1 MRDFVIPL
9 AVGLGVAGAW
19 LAICVIVMRAFGI
32 LCWMLTAEQRAAR
45 KQRLLQLGK
54 WRYVFTFGV
63 LCHGF
68 AMGLGIATA
77 VAIMPRTHLSAAM
90 VLFGVIALLSGC
102 MSGVRTWNELFRA
115 EVPFPAL
122 YPPFK

>member
-1 MRDFVIPL
+1 VRDFVIPL
-9 AVGLGVAGAW
+9 AVGLGVAGPW

-32 LCWMLTAEQRAAR
+32 PYWMLTAEQWAAR
-45 KQRLLQLGK
+45 TQRLLRLGK

-68 AMGLGIATA
+68 AMGLGISTA
-77 VAIMPRTHLSAAM
+77 VATMPRTHLSTAI

-115 EVPFPAL
+115 EGAFPAL